1 MSTLAVSPGLDMK
14 SAVHGQN
21 GLSLSSLIWAICIS
35 TEVSSEKKY
44 LSFSLLG

>member
-1 MSTLAVSPGLDMK
+1 MSRLAVSPRLDMK

-21 GLSLSSLIWAICIS
+21 GLSLSSIWAICVS
-35 TEVSSEKKY
+35 TEVPSEIKY